1 MATRGIGVLAAQT
14 DVSIPVVRKDQSFQ
28 TAKFTG
34 FKWVRFNPN
43 IGMLGSEGAYVPV
56 DSTLWKPLD
65 RHVERCRRSDLS
77 ILLTLAVPPNHDDN
91 GFWYSTFSGG
101 VFTWDLLDEAPVIS
115 LYKQIISRILNDNN
129 WPADRLHVEVANE
142 ASRAVNGGEPGSPGR
157 IQEDYQTSLGVIIRA
172 LKEYFPNVRF
182 LSHAMSFPMYAD
194 DMANPW
200 SIELGWLLIA
210 SLVPDIILHAD
221 IINVHIYYDRVKYRY
236 LLSWDEYRARVV
248 QLFDQFLEFW
258 HSVGVFGSPVLQ
270 KPIWITEHGTTFLNT
285 GMNQDLWKW
294 GNEDTIAMHRVAAF
308 DALCQHP
315 RADAVFYYNAMNELE
330 EDDARDEN
338 NFGLLRYDGTYTT
351 SYLLMANA
359 NGVVDPQLP
368 AGSTPAD
375 DLPISGY

>member
-1 MATRGIGVLAAQT
+1 MAIRGIGVLAAQS
-14 DVSIPVVRKDQSFQ
+14 DENIPILRKDRSFQ
-28 TAKFTG
+28 TAKFAG
-34 FKWVRFNPN
+34 FRWVRFNPDV
-43 IGMLGSEGAYVPV
+43 GMLGSGGPGLVAIP
-56 DSTLWKPLD
+56 LWVELD
-65 RHVERCRRSDLS
+65 RHIERCRRYDFN
-77 ILLTLAVPPNHDDN
+77 ILLTLAVPPSN
-91 GFWYSTFSGG
+91 GDWESVFDAG
-101 VFTWDLLDEAPVIS
+101 VFTWAPADEAPVIF
-115 LYKQIISRILNDNN
+115 LYKQIISRILNDNG
-129 WPADRLHVEVANE
+129 WPADRLAVEVANE
-142 ASRAVNGGEPGSPGR
+142 ASRPLNGGDPTLDGKIE
-157 IQEDYQTSLGVIIRA
+157 ETYQASLGVIIQA

-194 DMANPW
+194 DMVNPW
-200 SIELGWLLIA
+200 SIELGWLLTA

-248 QLFDQFLEFW
+248 WLFDQFIEFW
-258 HSVGVFGSPVLQ
+258 QSVGVFGSPVLQ

-338 NFGLLRYDGTYTT
+338 NFGLLRYDGSYTT
-351 SYLLMANA
+351 SYLLMGNA

-368 AGSTPAD
+368 AGSTPAE